1 MQDFEYRA
9 QFQGAAQA
17 EGFKPIKAPDP
28 TPLMEK
34 NAQIE
39 QNNMQAMAD
48 ARLADMK
55 QQEKFRQIYAD
66 DNLKKLSAF
75 SETLSKTMV
84 QFATERAK
92 QEYQLGLNDD
102 LRYGVDD
109 VEGKA
114 QYDQEVQELEQGD
127 RNVRAALN
135 SVTAPEEVKQEFR
148 YASGWRG
155 YGQKMS
161 ALTLAGQEL
170 KPALVEAFETDN
182 ETQIPDPLDPTKTF
196 TPVEARSKGSAYVE
210 AVIEVVK
217 GQQGSKHN
225 LTDYHRF
232 MVDKA
237 YNPQAR
243 KAVAEVSQNMRALII
258 SDRKDSAK
266 EEAKRD
272 VVSNMLID
280 TPSMTSLSD
289 SILKYAQEGGT
300 SVSVAREEII
310 KAVVEAQGNEMITA
324 QQAFNTFNQIHPPT
338 GKPFVQEFAFEIA
351 DARRQIRVQK
361 ADNETLRMRILK
373 QDADK
378 NAFDTLAEMRSSR
391 ASAQDALEL
400 GKAHA
405 EKYGLPM
412 NSIFTEY
419 ATKEAPEVVDYNERL
434 KDAIADGKAGIL
446 TSQRVAE
453 EYPMLKGDPKLTNY
467 IKASDSLNQIPSEK
481 LKEAEDNIE
490 QHVDTVLDIYT
501 AQGKSKQTY
510 SVGLAKMK
518 MKSRLK
524 TLALQLFVETG
535 DIDKALQG
543 AQQAVI
549 GEFTKQNP
557 PDKKTNSSQHGQFTF
572 LGTGHKANFPMFAD
586 PTGSQMRSAE
596 EARQELYE
604 IETTAGT
611 FGLDGLKDKEDTL
624 DMWSRSELDALS
636 SKGRNSVSS
645 GLVKIDRYVRAHN
658 KAYPNN
664 VITHDEAI
672 DTLLDTHELPKP
684 ERKKDEYE
692 DAARRNN
699 LLQNMIERAGN
710 GGSSQVA
717 VAGGLPP
724 ATIRTGFEGTSDVVQ
739 AAIHYKMNPAIAPI
753 AGAVYGLESAYGT
766 KPSGQ
771 NNFFGI
777 KGQGTVRTTTEGSG
791 TVTQASFKDYATAH
805 ESVADFVNLI
815 NSNSRYSAV
824 KNAKTPRE
832 AVKALKAAGYATD
845 PNYVNKLQNVL
856 TNMGVNLDAPYTNQ
870 RLVADS
876 PYSDPSTLGSAACQF
891 VTGNTGTSTGPHVH
905 VGVNKTAGVNSKID
919 PSPYVNKLFVGNKP
933 LTEVYA
939 MTSGYG
945 PRTHPTR
952 GTYGFHK
959 GIDYATPSGTLITVQ
974 GAKTVA
980 KFYDPTGGGNTTAC
994 QLPTGEEILLMHGQ

>member
-17 EGFKPIKAPDP
+17 EGFKPITAPDP

-34 NAQIE
+34 NARIE
-39 QNNMQAMAD
+39 QNNMRAMAD
-48 ARLADMK
+48 ARLADIK

-84 QFATERAK
+84 QFATEKAK

-114 QYDQEVQELEQGD
+114 QYDQDVQELEQGD

-289 SILKYAQEGGT
+289 AILKYAQEGGT

-310 KAVVEAQGNEMITA
+310 KAVVEAQSNEMITA

-351 DARRQIRVQK
+351 DARRKIRVQK
-361 ADNETLRMRILK
+361 AANETLRMRILK
-373 QDADK
+373 QEADK
-378 NAFDTLAEMRSSR
+378 NALDTLAEMRSSG
-391 ASAQDALEL
+391 ASAQDASEL
-400 GKAHA
+400 GRAHA
-405 EKYGLPM
+405 DKYGLPI
-412 NSIFTEY
+412 NSVFTNY
-419 ATKEAPEVVDYNERL
+419 ADKEAPEVLDYNERL

-453 EYPMLKGDPKLTNY
+453 VYPSLKGDSKLTDY
-467 IKASDSLNQIPSEK
+467 IKASDSLSQIPEEK

-490 QHVDTVLDIYT
+490 QHIDTKLQLYT
-501 AQGKSKQTY
+501 AVGVSQQTY
-510 SVGLAKMK
+510 SVGLAKAK

-524 TLALQLFVETG
+524 KLALQLFVETG
-535 DIDKALQG
+535 DIDKALIK
-543 AQQAVI
+543 AQQAII
-549 GEFTKQNP
+549 GEFNNDNP
-557 PDKKTNSSQHGQFTF
+557 PKKDPNFKPGQFTYE
-572 LGTGHKANFPMFAD
+572 GTGANLQFPAFAD

-596 EARQELYE
+596 DARLELYE
-604 IETTAGT
+604 IETTAGVY
-611 FGLDGLKDKEDTL
+611 GLDGLKSKEDTL
-624 DMWSRSELDALS
+624 DMWSKPELDDLA
-636 SKGRNSVSS
+636 SKGRSGVSS
-645 GLVKIDRYVRAHN
+645 GLVKIDRFVRAHN

-672 DTLLDTHELPKP
+672 DTLLNTHGITRTA
-684 ERKKDEYE
+684 RKKDEYE

-791 TVTQASFKDYATAH
+791 TVTQASFKDYATPH

-815 NSNSRYSAV
+815 NNNSRYSAV

-832 AVKALKAAGYATD
+832 AVRALKAAGYATD
-845 PNYVNKLQNVL
+845 PEYVNKLQNVL
-856 TNMGVNLDAPYTNQ
+856 TSMGVNLDAPYTNQ

-876 PYSDPSTLGSAACQF
+876 PYSDPSTLGPAACQF

>member
-17 EGFKPIKAPDP
+17 EGFKPITAPDP

-39 QNNMQAMAD
+39 QNNMRAMAD

-55 QQEKFRQIYAD
+55 EQEKFRQIYAD

-75 SETLSKTMV
+75 SETLSTTMV
-84 QFATERAK
+84 QMATERAK

-109 VEGKA
+109 VEGKT
-114 QYDQEVQELEQGD
+114 QFDRDVQDLEQGD
-127 RNVRAALN
+127 RNIRAALN
-135 SVTAPEEVKQEFR
+135 NVVAPEETKQEFR

-155 YGQKMS
+155 FGQKMQ
-161 ALTLAGQEL
+161 ALTQGGKDL
-170 KPALVEAFETDN
+170 KPALLEAFQTDN
-182 ETQIPDPLDPTKTF
+182 TTQIPDPLNPGQTF
-196 TPVEARSKGSAYVE
+196 TPIEARSKGTAYVE

-217 GQQGSKHN
+217 GQHGSNIN
-225 LTDYHRF
+225 LTDYSRF
-232 MVDKA
+232 LVAKA
-237 YNPQAR
+237 YNPEAR
-243 KAVAEVSQNMRALII
+243 KAIEEVSQSMRTLVVK
-258 SDRKDSAK
+258 DRQENAK
-266 EEAKRD
+266 AEAKTD
-272 VVSNMLID
+272 VITNMLID
-280 TPSMTSLSD
+280 IPSNTSLSD
-289 SILKYAQEGGT
+289 AILKYAQEGGT

-324 QQAFNTFNQIHPPT
+324 KQAFNTFNQTHPPT
-338 GKPFVQEFAFEIA
+338 GKPFAQEFAFEIA
-351 DARRQIRVQK
+351 DARRKMRTQK

-373 QDADK
+373 QEADK
-378 NAFDTLAEMRSSR
+378 NALDTLAEMRSSG
-391 ASAQDALEL
+391 ASAQDAKEL
-400 GKAHA
+400 GRAHA
-405 EKYGLPM
+405 DKYGLPM
-412 NSIFTEY
+412 NSVFTDY
-419 ATKEAPEVVDYNERL
+419 ADKEAPEVLDYQERL

-453 EYPMLKGDPKLTNY
+453 VYPSLKGDSKLTDY
-467 IKASDSLNQIPSEK
+467 IKASDSLSQIPEEK

-490 QHVDTVLDIYT
+490 QHVDTVLEIYT
-501 AQGKSKQTY
+501 DQGKNQQTY

-524 TLALQLFVETG
+524 TLALQLFVKEG
-535 DIDKALQG
+535 NIDAALQA

-557 PDKKTNSSQHGQFTF
+557 LDKETNTSQHGQFTF
-572 LGTGHKANFPMFAD
+572 LGTGHKARFPMFAD

-596 EARQELYE
+596 EARLEMYE
-604 IETTAGT
+604 IETTAGV
-611 FGLDGLKDKEDTL
+611 FGLDGLKSKEDTL
-624 DMWSRSELDALS
+624 DMWSKPELDGLA
-636 SKGRNSVSS
+636 KNGRNSVSS
-645 GLVKIDRYVRAHN
+645 GLIKIDRFVRAHN

-672 DTLLDTHELPKP
+672 DTLLNTHNITRTA
-684 ERKKDEYE
+684 RKKDEYE

-791 TVTQASFKDYATAH
+791 TVTQASFKDYATPH

-815 NSNSRYSAV
+815 NNNSRYSAV

-845 PNYVNKLQNVL
+845 PEYVNKLQNVL
-856 TNMGVNLDAPYTNQ
+856 TSMGVNLDAPYTNQ

-876 PYSDPSTLGSAACQF
+876 PYSDPSTLGAAACQF

-974 GAKTVA
+974 GAKMVA